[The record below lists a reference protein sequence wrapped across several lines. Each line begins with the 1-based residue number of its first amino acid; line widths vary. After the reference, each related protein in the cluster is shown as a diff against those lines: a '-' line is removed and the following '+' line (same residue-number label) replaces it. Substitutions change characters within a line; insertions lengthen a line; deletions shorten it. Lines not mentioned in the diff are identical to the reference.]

1 MRKILIIIFLA
12 LLSTNANAG
21 WLKELFSECY
31 SSSLQVRAKYERCQD
46 LGTAFSPKLKQNV
59 WTLVCS
65 TPDGDK
71 FVDFIVRDYKYCRTF
86 RHD

>member
-1 MRKILIIIFLA
+1 MRKLLLAILLA
-12 LLSTNANAG
+12 VVSTSVMAG

-46 LGTAFSPKLKQNV
+46 LGTAFSPKLNQNV

-65 TPDGDK
+65 TSDGDR

>member
-1 MRKILIIIFLA
+1 MRKIFLVIFLA
-12 LLSTNANAG
+12 VLSTNARAG

-46 LGTAFSPKLKQNV
+46 LGTAYSAKLNQNV

-65 TPDGDK
+65 TSDGDK
-71 FVDFIVRDYKYCRTF
+71 FVDFIVKDYKYCRTF
-86 RHD
+86 RQD